1 MSKRAY
7 GDFVPT
13 NVQKFPSKKEYEAQ
27 FPTKMHNDKYAFILN
42 GYLMCVSTYLSQIS
56 IPRSSKSSWSVAI
69 STQYAA
75 MSSIR

>member
-42 GYLMCVSTYLSQIS
+42 GYLMCEHLSES
-56 IPRSSKSSWSVAI
+56 DFHPPGPRK
-69 STQYAA
+69 AA
-75 MSSIR
+75 GASRYRHSMRL